1 MDLKNGTQKRAE
13 KSTTNRPQIHPKST
27 ELKSAEKRATKLAK
41 NPPKGRFMHFQK
53 QQKGRFMHFLKKLA
67 DV

>member
-1 MDLKNGTQKRAE
+1 MDLKNGTQKRAD
-13 KSTTNRPQIHPKST
+13 KST
-27 ELKSAEKRATKLAK
+27 EDPPKVGPQ